1 MLKKL
6 YEKFRAWTAARAAKK
21 ELEDFERG
29 RRWAHEEITYG
40 RGYEYVEK
48 MTYGAWDAFDRGAHK
63 ALEQHALMQ
72 QMLGRTFRRNVQ
84 VDAEFA
90 EKLQRDLDAC
100 REIHFDAGGRRSS
113 VERPPMDPDELAA
126 FARTMGA
133 EVRGTYVDPSTGQ
146 AYTHIV
152 ERTPSTKDVPA
163 PQALH
168 WPPVDDE

>member
-40 RGYEYVEK
+40 RGYEYVER
-48 MTYGAWDAFDRGAHK
+48 MTYGAWDAFDRGAMK

-84 VDAEFA
+84 VDVEFA
-90 EKLQRDLDAC
+90 EKLRLRSEDDEKYGGLFVDV
-100 REIHFDAGGRRSS
+100 DGRRSG
-113 VERPPMDPDELAA
+113 VEQPPMDPDELAA

-133 EVRGTYVDPSTGQ
+133 EVRGTYVDPGTGQ

-152 ERTPSTKDVPA
+152 NR
-163 PQALH
+163 
-168 WPPVDDE
+168 PPVESKPE